1 MARNKSAA
9 SNYRVDVV
17 RSGNWWTIEI
27 PDLPGAFSQA
37 RRLDQVEDMAREVIA
52 LMTDVDESD
61 IDSLDVHVEP
71 PADVGELLSALEDS
85 VAAARDARA
94 TEAEIRRTVALKLR
108 EAGLPTRDVG
118 SLIGVSHQRVSQILA
133 S

>member
-1 MARNKSAA
+1 MAKRRSTAP
-9 SNYRVDVV
+9 SYRVDVV

-52 LMTDVDESD
+52 LMTDVDERD
-61 IDSLDVHVEP
+61 IDSLEVHVEP
-71 PADVGELLSALEDS
+71 PAEVGELLAALEDS
-85 VAAARDARA
+85 VVAAKDAKA
-94 TEAEIRRTVALKLR
+94 AEADIRRAVAERLR
-108 EAGLPTRDVG
+108 AAGLPTRDVG
-118 SLIGVSHQRVSQILA
+118 ALIGVSHQRVSQILA